1 MIPCGINF
9 QVSDWVSLIDKKN
22 SCHFQLLQ
30 VQGRCFNVKSQHS
43 NHWQLDQSWE
53 NVTHIHFCG
62 ERICHRR
69 NRNRRLQWTFLFLI
83 NNFLV
88 QEKKNKSQKRTGR
101 TTLHL
106 LYKRT
111 FSKRLCTLFTT
122 MSNSIII
129 TLVFTT
135 SILLHF
141 MLTFQISLIK
151 EVGVCFRQVKKYA
164 APLQYWN
171 HYTKHSSYIYH
182 INYHLVTIHLKRSNV

>member
-1 MIPCGINF
+1 MSHTSISVVKEYATEETETDNF
-9 QVSDWVSLIDKKN
+9 SEY
-22 SCHFQLLQ
+22 FLL
-30 VQGRCFNVKSQHS
+30 
-43 NHWQLDQSWE
+43 
-53 NVTHIHFCG
+53 FCV
-62 ERICHRR
+62 
-69 NRNRRLQWTFLFLI
+69 FFFLI
-83 NNFLV
+83 NNFLI

-129 TLVFTT
+129 TLVLTT

-141 MLTFQISLIK
+141 MLSFQISLIK

-164 APLQYWN
+164 APLQYLN
-171 HYTKHSSYIYH
+171 NYTKHSSYIYH

>member
-1 MIPCGINF
+1 MSFSVTTSSRKMLHCKISTF
-9 QVSDWVSLIDKKN
+9 KSLTAWPVLRKCHTRPFLWWKKMPQKKQKDDF
-22 SCHFQLLQ
+22 SEHF
-30 VQGRCFNVKSQHS
+30 F
-43 NHWQLDQSWE
+43 
-53 NVTHIHFCG
+53 F
-62 ERICHRR
+62 
-69 NRNRRLQWTFLFLI
+69 FLI

-88 QEKKNKSQKRTGR
+88 QEKKKNKSQKRTGR

-141 MLTFQISLIK
+141 MLSFQISLIK